1 MVGLYNLPDDEDQFT
16 TDYADQNVLAL
27 DHSIEEGIHREGN
40 IATPYLDHLGH
51 PTIGIGLLLSKD
63 GRVHNEKILKR
74 HLAESF

>member
-51 PTIGIGLLLSKD
+51 PTIGI
-63 GRVHNEKILKR
+63 
-74 HLAESF
+74 